1 MSEPKIDTRLWSTK
15 ARNLSPYIPGEQPQ
29 HDDLCKLNTNENP
42 FPPSAEVAAAIRSV
56 LAQQADELRL
66 YPAPESD
73 DLRAALAELHYLDSS
88 QVFVGNG
95 SDEVLALVFASF
107 FMKER
112 PVLAPDISYSFY
124 PVYAQTFGVNLVQ
137 IALES
142 DFSIDPDA
150 YRQPCSGI
158 IIANPNAPTGL
169 LLSLADIRK
178 LAGEHPNAVI
188 VIDEAYIDFAE
199 ANSVKVESA
208 EANAVAH
215 SLDTNS
221 TQTND
226 AGSNSS
232 VSAISLIND
241 YDNLLV
247 TQTFSKSR
255 SLAGLRVGMA
265 FGNASLIEALTRMKN
280 SFNSYPLDKL
290 AQVGAKA
297 SVLDKEYFKKICQ
310 QVIDLRKSLTKE
322 LADLDYQVLPSQA
335 NFVFARP
342 KEGNASQVA
351 TSLREQGIIVRHFN
365 KPRIQ
370 DYLRIT
376 IGTPEQHQRLIAAL
390 TTMQT

>member
-1 MSEPKIDTRLWSTK
+1 MSELKIDTRLWSSK
-15 ARNLSPYIPGEQPQ
+15 ARNLSPYVPGEQPQ
-29 HDDLCKLNTNENP
+29 HENLCKLNTNENP
-42 FPPSAEVAAAIRSV
+42 FPPSPKVGEAIAKV
-56 LAQQADELRL
+56 LEQQADDLRL

-73 DLRAALAELHYLDSS
+73 DLRAALAQLYDIDIN

-107 FMKER
+107 FLKER

-124 PVYAQTFGVNLVQ
+124 PVYAQTFGIELIQ
-137 IALES
+137 IALEE

-178 LAGEHPNAVI
+178 LASEHSNAVI
-188 VIDEAYIDFAE
+188 VIDEAYIDFARAADGSSDAE
-199 ANSVKVESA
+199 ISA
-208 EANAVAH
+208 V
-215 SLDTNS
+215 
-221 TQTND
+221 
-226 AGSNSS
+226 
-232 VSAISLIND
+232 SLINEF
-241 YDNLLV
+241 DNILV

-290 AQVGAKA
+290 AQAGATA
-297 SVLDKEYFKKICQ
+297 SVLDVEYFTQTCQ
-310 QVIDLRKSLTKE
+310 QVIDLRHSLTAE
-322 LADLDYQVLPSQA
+322 LTSLGFDVLPSHA

-342 KEGNASQVA
+342 KDGNANTVA
-351 TSLREQGIIVRHFN
+351 NALREQGIIVRHFD
-365 KPRIQ
+365 KPRINE
-370 DYLRIT
+370 YLRIT
-376 IGTPEQHQRLIAAL
+376 TGTAEQNSRLIDAL
-390 TTMQT
+390 QALQKEADIIAD

>member
-1 MSEPKIDTRLWSTK
+1 MSELKIDTRLWSSK
-15 ARNLSPYIPGEQPQ
+15 ARNLSPYVPGEQPQ
-29 HDDLCKLNTNENP
+29 HDNLCKLNTNENP
-42 FPPSAEVAAAIRSV
+42 FPPSPKVGEAIARV
-56 LAQQADELRL
+56 LEHQADELRL

-73 DLRAALAELHYLDSS
+73 DLRAALAQLYDLDVD

-107 FMKER
+107 FLKER

-124 PVYAQTFGVNLVQ
+124 PVYAQTFGVELVQ
-137 IALES
+137 IALEA
-142 DFSIDPDA
+142 DFSVDPDA

-178 LAGEHPNAVI
+178 LASEHSNSVI
-188 VIDEAYIDFAE
+188 VIDEAYIDFA
-199 ANSVKVESA
+199 NMHK
-208 EANAVAH
+208 
-215 SLDTNS
+215 
-221 TQTND
+221 
-226 AGSNSS
+226 SNSDTQ
-232 VSAISLIND
+232 VSAVSLINEF
-241 YDNLLV
+241 DNLLV

-290 AQVGAKA
+290 AQAGATA
-297 SVLDKEYFKKICQ
+297 SVLDADYFEQTCQ
-310 QVIDLRKSLTKE
+310 QVIDLRESLTTQ
-322 LADLDYQVLPSQA
+322 LTALGYQVLPSHA

-342 KEGNASQVA
+342 KDGDASAVA
-351 TSLREQGIIVRHFN
+351 SALREQGIIVRHFD

-370 DYLRIT
+370 EYLRIT
-376 IGTPEQHQRLIAAL
+376 IGTQAQHERLIGAL
-390 TTMQT
+390 TAMQAISEDSKSISDIG

>member
-1 MSEPKIDTRLWSTK
+1 MSELRTDTRLWSSK

-29 HDDLCKLNTNENP
+29 HDNLCKLNTNENP
-42 FPPSAEVAAAIRSV
+42 FPPSPKVREAIAKV
-56 LAQQADELRL
+56 LAQQADDLRL

-73 DLRAALAELHYLDSS
+73 DLRAALAQLHHLNVN

-124 PVYAQTFGVNLVQ
+124 PVYAQTFGVHLVK
-137 IALES
+137 IPLEE

-178 LAGEHPNAVI
+178 LASEHSNAVI
-188 VIDEAYIDFAE
+188 VIDEAYIDFAQLNLE
-199 ANSVKVESA
+199 SV
-208 EANAVAH
+208 
-215 SLDTNS
+215 
-221 TQTND
+221 D
-226 AGSNSS
+226 AQ
-232 VSAISLIND
+232 VSAVSLINE
-241 YDNLLV
+241 YDNVIV

-290 AQVGAKA
+290 AQVGATA
-297 SVLDKEYFKKICQ
+297 SVLDVDYFEQTRQ
-310 QVIDLRKSLTKE
+310 QVIDLRTSLTAE
-322 LADLDYQVLPSQA
+322 LTALGHKVLPSHA
-335 NFVFARP
+335 NFVFVRP
-342 KEGNASQVA
+342 KDGNASAVA
-351 TSLREQGIIVRHFN
+351 SALREQGIIVRHFD
-365 KPRIQ
+365 KPRISE
-370 DYLRIT
+370 YLRIT
-376 IGTPEQHQRLIAAL
+376 IGTAEQNQRLIEAL
-390 TTMQT
+390 TTLQTDAEVVTAD

>member
-1 MSEPKIDTRLWSTK
+1 MNELKIDTRLWSSK
-15 ARNLSPYIPGEQPQ
+15 ARNLSPYVPGEQPQ
-29 HDDLCKLNTNENP
+29 HDNLCKLNTNENP
-42 FPPSAEVAAAIRSV
+42 FPPSPKVAEAIAKV
-56 LAQQADELRL
+56 LEKGADELRL

-73 DLRAALAELHYLDSS
+73 DLRGALAKAYNLDAN

-124 PVYAQTFGVNLVQ
+124 PVYAQTFGVDLVQ
-137 IALES
+137 IALEE

-178 LAGEHPNAVI
+178 LAGEHSNAVV
-188 VIDEAYIDFAE
+188 VIDEAYIDFAQIE
-199 ANSVKVESA
+199 EGI
-208 EANAVAH
+208 
-215 SLDTNS
+215 DTE
-221 TQTND
+221 
-226 AGSNSS
+226 
-232 VSAISLIND
+232 VSAVSLIND
-241 YDNLLV
+241 FDNILV

-280 SFNSYPLDKL
+280 SFNSFPLDKL
-290 AQVGAKA
+290 AQAGATA
-297 SVLDKEYFKKICQ
+297 SVLDTDYFESTRQ
-310 QVIDLRKSLTKE
+310 QVIDLRQALTAE
-322 LADLDYQVLPSQA
+322 LIALDYDVLPSQA

-342 KEGNASQVA
+342 KEGKASA
-351 TSLREQGIIVRHFN
+351 IASALREQGIIVRHFD
-365 KPRIQ
+365 KPRINE
-370 DYLRIT
+370 YLRIT
-376 IGTPEQHQRLIAAL
+376 VGTAEQNQRLLDALKSLQTNADVAAVE
-390 TTMQT
+390 

>member
-1 MSEPKIDTRLWSTK
+1 MSELKIDTRLWSSK
-15 ARNLSPYIPGEQPQ
+15 ARNLSPYVPGEQPQ
-29 HDDLCKLNTNENP
+29 HENLCKLNTNENP
-42 FPPSAEVAAAIRSV
+42 FPPSPKVGEAIAKV
-56 LAQQADELRL
+56 LEQQADDLRL

-73 DLRAALAELHYLDSS
+73 DLRAALAQLYDIDIN

-107 FMKER
+107 FLKER

-124 PVYAQTFGVNLVQ
+124 PVYAQTFGIELVQ
-137 IALES
+137 IALEE

-178 LAGEHPNAVI
+178 LASEHSNSVI
-188 VIDEAYIDFAE
+188 VIDEAYIDFARAADGSSDAE
-199 ANSVKVESA
+199 ISA
-208 EANAVAH
+208 V
-215 SLDTNS
+215 
-221 TQTND
+221 
-226 AGSNSS
+226 
-232 VSAISLIND
+232 SLINEF
-241 YDNLLV
+241 DNILV

-290 AQVGAKA
+290 AQVGATA
-297 SVLDKEYFKKICQ
+297 SVLDVEYFTQTCQ
-310 QVIDLRKSLTKE
+310 QVIDLRQSLTAE
-322 LADLDYQVLPSQA
+322 LTALGFDVLPSHA

-342 KEGNASQVA
+342 KDGNANTVA
-351 TSLREQGIIVRHFN
+351 NALREQGIIVRHFD
-365 KPRIQ
+365 KPRINE
-370 DYLRIT
+370 YLRIT
-376 IGTPEQHQRLIAAL
+376 TGTAEQNSRLIDAL
-390 TTMQT
+390 QTLQKEAEIIAD

>member
-1 MSEPKIDTRLWSTK
+1 MSELKVDTRLWSSK
-15 ARNLSPYIPGEQPQ
+15 ARNLSPYVPGEQPQ

-42 FPPSAEVAAAIRSV
+42 FPPSPKVGEAITKV
-56 LAQQADELRL
+56 LAQQAADLRL

-73 DLRAALAELHYLDSS
+73 DLRGALAALYDLDIN

-107 FMKER
+107 FLKER

-124 PVYAQTFGVNLVQ
+124 PVYANTFGIELVQ
-137 IALES
+137 IPLET
-142 DFSIDPDA
+142 DFSVNPDA

-178 LAGEHPNAVI
+178 LAGEHSNSVI
-188 VIDEAYIDFAE
+188 VIDEAYIDFAQKAE
-199 ANSVKVESA
+199 GSA
-208 EANAVAH
+208 DVA
-215 SLDTNS
+215 L
-221 TQTND
+221 
-226 AGSNSS
+226 
-232 VSAISLIND
+232 SAISLINEF
-241 YDNLLV
+241 DNLLV

-290 AQVGAKA
+290 AQAGATA
-297 SVLDKEYFKKICQ
+297 SVLDVEYFEQTRQ
-310 QVIDLRKSLTKE
+310 QVIDLRTALTTE
-322 LADLDYQVLPSQA
+322 LIALGYDVLPSHA

-342 KEGNASQVA
+342 HDGAASQVA
-351 TSLREQGIIVRHFN
+351 EILREQGIIVRHFD
-365 KPRIQ
+365 KPRINE
-370 DYLRIT
+370 YLRIT
-376 IGTPEQHQRLIAAL
+376 IGTAAQNKRLIEAL
-390 TTMQT
+390 KALQAVADVEVINT

>member
-1 MSEPKIDTRLWSTK
+1 MSELKIDTRLWSSK
-15 ARNLSPYIPGEQPQ
+15 ARNLSPYVPGEQPQ
-29 HDDLCKLNTNENP
+29 HENLCKLNTNENP
-42 FPPSAEVAAAIRSV
+42 FPPSPKVGEAIVKV
-56 LAQQADELRL
+56 LQQQADDLRL

-73 DLRAALAELHYLDSS
+73 ELRAALAELYNLDIN

-107 FMKER
+107 FLKER

-124 PVYAQTFGVNLVQ
+124 PVYANTFGIELVP
-137 IALES
+137 IALEE

-178 LAGEHPNAVI
+178 LAGEHSNSVI
-188 VIDEAYIDFAE
+188 VIDEAYIDFAQKGE
-199 ANSVKVESA
+199 G
-208 EANAVAH
+208 
-215 SLDTNS
+215 SLDTE
-221 TQTND
+221 
-226 AGSNSS
+226 
-232 VSAISLIND
+232 VSAVSLINEF
-241 YDNLLV
+241 DNLLV

-290 AQVGAKA
+290 AQAGATA
-297 SVLDKEYFKKICQ
+297 SVLDVEYFTQTCQ
-310 QVIDLRKSLTKE
+310 QVIDLRQALTAE
-322 LADLDYQVLPSQA
+322 LTALDYEVLPSHA

-342 KEGNASQVA
+342 KDGEASAVA
-351 TSLREQGIIVRHFN
+351 GTLREQGIIVRHFD
-365 KPRIQ
+365 KPRINE
-370 DYLRIT
+370 YLRIT
-376 IGTPEQHQRLIAAL
+376 VGTAAQNQRLIDAL
-390 TTMQT
+390 KVLQAEAESVAE

>member
-1 MSEPKIDTRLWSTK
+1 MSELKIDTRLWSSK
-15 ARNLSPYIPGEQPQ
+15 ARNLSPYVPGEQPQ
-29 HDDLCKLNTNENP
+29 HENLCKLNTNENP
-42 FPPSAEVAAAIRSV
+42 FPPSPKVGEAIAKV
-56 LAQQADELRL
+56 LEQQADDLRL

-73 DLRAALAELHYLDSS
+73 DLRAALAQLYDIDIN

-107 FMKER
+107 FLKER

-124 PVYAQTFGVNLVQ
+124 PVYAQTFGIELVQ
-137 IALES
+137 IALEE

-178 LAGEHPNAVI
+178 LASEHSNSVI
-188 VIDEAYIDFAE
+188 VIDEAYIDFARAVDGSSDAE
-199 ANSVKVESA
+199 ISA
-208 EANAVAH
+208 V
-215 SLDTNS
+215 
-221 TQTND
+221 
-226 AGSNSS
+226 
-232 VSAISLIND
+232 SLINEF
-241 YDNLLV
+241 DNILV

-290 AQVGAKA
+290 AQVGATA
-297 SVLDKEYFKKICQ
+297 SVLDVEYFTQTCQ
-310 QVIDLRKSLTKE
+310 QVIDLRQSLTAE
-322 LADLDYQVLPSQA
+322 LTALGFDVLPSHA

-342 KEGNASQVA
+342 KDGNANTVA
-351 TSLREQGIIVRHFN
+351 NALREQGIIVRHFD
-365 KPRIQ
+365 KPRINE
-370 DYLRIT
+370 YLRIT
-376 IGTPEQHQRLIAAL
+376 TGTAEQNSRLIEAL
-390 TTMQT
+390 QTLQKEAEIIAD

>member
-1 MSEPKIDTRLWSTK
+1 MSELKIDTRLWSSK
-15 ARNLSPYIPGEQPQ
+15 ARNLSPYVPGEQPQ
-29 HDDLCKLNTNENP
+29 HENLCKLNTNENP
-42 FPPSAEVAAAIRSV
+42 FPPSPKVGEAIAKV
-56 LAQQADELRL
+56 LEQQADDLRL

-73 DLRAALAELHYLDSS
+73 DLRAALAQLYDIDIN

-107 FMKER
+107 FLKER

-124 PVYAQTFGVNLVQ
+124 PVYAQTFGIELVQ
-137 IALES
+137 IALEE

-178 LAGEHPNAVI
+178 LASEHSNSVI
-188 VIDEAYIDFAE
+188 VIDEAYIDFARAVDDSSDAE
-199 ANSVKVESA
+199 ISA
-208 EANAVAH
+208 V
-215 SLDTNS
+215 
-221 TQTND
+221 
-226 AGSNSS
+226 
-232 VSAISLIND
+232 SLINEF
-241 YDNLLV
+241 DNILV

-290 AQVGAKA
+290 AQVGATA
-297 SVLDKEYFKKICQ
+297 SVLDVEYFTQTCQ
-310 QVIDLRKSLTKE
+310 QVIDLRQSLTAE
-322 LADLDYQVLPSQA
+322 LTALGFDVLPSHA

-342 KEGNASQVA
+342 KDGNANTVA
-351 TSLREQGIIVRHFN
+351 NALREQGIIVRHFD
-365 KPRIQ
+365 KPRINE
-370 DYLRIT
+370 YLRIT
-376 IGTPEQHQRLIAAL
+376 TGTVEQNNRLIDAL
-390 TTMQT
+390 QMLQKEAEIIAD

>member
-1 MSEPKIDTRLWSTK
+1 MSELKIDTRLWSSK
-15 ARNLSPYIPGEQPQ
+15 ARNLSPYVPGEQPQ
-29 HDDLCKLNTNENP
+29 HENLCKLNTNENP
-42 FPPSAEVAAAIRSV
+42 FPPSPKVGEAIAKV
-56 LAQQADELRL
+56 LEQQADDLRL

-73 DLRAALAELHYLDSS
+73 DLRAALAQLYDIDIN

-107 FMKER
+107 FLKER

-124 PVYAQTFGVNLVQ
+124 PVYAQTFGIELVQ
-137 IALES
+137 IALEE

-178 LAGEHPNAVI
+178 LASEHSNSVI
-188 VIDEAYIDFAE
+188 VIDEAYIDFARVVDGSSDE
-199 ANSVKVESA
+199 EISA
-208 EANAVAH
+208 V
-215 SLDTNS
+215 
-221 TQTND
+221 
-226 AGSNSS
+226 
-232 VSAISLIND
+232 SLINEF
-241 YDNLLV
+241 DNILV

-290 AQVGAKA
+290 AQVGATA
-297 SVLDKEYFKKICQ
+297 SVLDVEYFTQTCQ
-310 QVIDLRKSLTKE
+310 QVIDLRHSLTAE
-322 LADLDYQVLPSQA
+322 LTALGFDVLPSHA

-342 KEGNASQVA
+342 KDGNANTVA
-351 TSLREQGIIVRHFN
+351 NALREQGIIVRHFD
-365 KPRIQ
+365 KPRINE
-370 DYLRIT
+370 YLRIT
-376 IGTPEQHQRLIAAL
+376 TGTAEQNNRLIDAL
-390 TTMQT
+390 QTLQKEAEIIAD